1 MIGVTYH
8 VTVVAEPH
16 ADVDVHLGLSVLA
29 RVDDDL
35 DGLRDL
41 KAGESRIL

>member
-1 MIGVTYH
+1 M
-8 VTVVAEPH
+8 
-16 ADVDVHLGLSVLA
+16 DVHLGLSVLA

-41 KAGESRIL
+41 KAGESQVLYKQG